1 MYCKFYQSATYP
13 GVQEYVIDE
22 DTPPVEATPSGGG
35 TPRPAMSEA
44 EVASERE
51 RENNKLSN
59 TIHESPFVHHHVHT
73 AHATHLLTLKKS
85 SPQLFSHLKMKPRDF
100 FLLAGQ
106 NLTNL
111 LRITLELLIQTT
123 QMRALPSTEVF
134 SSWLLYTLRPSICP
148 FQKLPFSV
156 S

>member
-1 MYCKFYQSATYP
+1 MYSKFYQSATYP

-59 TIHESPFVHHHVHT
+59 TIHESPFVHHHVNT

-85 SPQLFSHLKMKPRDF
+85 SPQLFSHLKMKPQDF
-100 FLLAGQ
+100 FFASRPKFDQSPMPYTQTSHPNSSDAGAPL
-106 NLTNL
+106 N
-111 LRITLELLIQTT
+111 
-123 QMRALPSTEVF
+123 
-134 SSWLLYTLRPSICP
+134 
-148 FQKLPFSV
+148 
-156 S
+156 